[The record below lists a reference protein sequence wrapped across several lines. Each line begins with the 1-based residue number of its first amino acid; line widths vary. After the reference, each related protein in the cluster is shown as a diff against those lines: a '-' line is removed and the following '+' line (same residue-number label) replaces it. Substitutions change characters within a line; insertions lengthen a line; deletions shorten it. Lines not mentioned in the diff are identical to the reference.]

1 MEIFLATCYL
11 SRMSDRMFA
20 QTCPNCGG
28 ICPQQAEI
36 CKYCKYSF
44 AGASRFSRL
53 SLQEFM
59 PRKRGLQIAIVAL
72 AILMVLVLIVM
83 NILRS

>member
-1 MEIFLATCYL
+1 
-11 SRMSDRMFA
+11 MSDRMFA

-36 CKYCKYSF
+36 CKYCKCSF

-53 SLQEFM
+53 SLQEFL

-72 AILMVLVLIVM
+72 AILMAVVLIVM
-83 NILRS
+83 NILR